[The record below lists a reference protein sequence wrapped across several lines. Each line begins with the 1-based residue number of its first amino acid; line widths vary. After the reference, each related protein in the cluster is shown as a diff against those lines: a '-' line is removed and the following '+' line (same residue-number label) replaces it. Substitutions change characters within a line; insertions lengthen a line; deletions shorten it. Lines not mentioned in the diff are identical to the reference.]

1 MLACVQS
8 RNVVM
13 VLKQVNSLRDRSARS
28 SLRATVWLG
37 PPRTAYGNVRFWRT
51 ADVPLAVVLIADKY
65 GTYPNSNLKLYRAM
79 HLTKIGH
86 VLIAVHDLARSKEF
100 YTRVLGLEILEE
112 DPDHGGYF

>member
-37 PPRTAYGNVRFWRT
+37 PPRTAYGNVRYWRK
-51 ADVPLAVVLIADKY
+51 ADIGLIW
-65 GTYPNSNLKLYRAM
+65 G
-79 HLTKIGH
+79 
-86 VLIAVHDLARSKEF
+86 E
-100 YTRVLGLEILEE
+100 
-112 DPDHGGYF
+112 

>member
-37 PPRTAYGNVRFWRT
+37 PPRTAYGNVRFWRK
-51 ADVPLAVVLIADKY
+51 ADIPRV
-65 GTYPNSNLKLYRAM
+65 G
-79 HLTKIGH
+79 GE
-86 VLIAVHDLARSKEF
+86 RSI
-100 YTRVLGLEILEE
+100 LGNFSVW
-112 DPDHGGYF
+112 PQRN

>member
-37 PPRTAYGNVRFWRT
+37 PPRTAYGNVRFWRK
-51 ADVPLAVVLIADKY
+51 ADILTWQVLATRWGLLH
-65 GTYPNSNLKLYRAM
+65 PEQWNL
-79 HLTKIGH
+79 
-86 VLIAVHDLARSKEF
+86 
-100 YTRVLGLEILEE
+100 
-112 DPDHGGYF
+112 

>member
-37 PPRTAYGNVRFWRT
+37 PPRTAYGNVRFWRK
-51 ADVPLAVVLIADKY
+51 AD
-65 GTYPNSNLKLYRAM
+65 
-79 HLTKIGH
+79 IG
-86 VLIAVHDLARSKEF
+86 VIGPE
-100 YTRVLGLEILEE
+100 
-112 DPDHGGYF
+112 